1 MSMGGRQKCQCKQ
14 ARVLWRTQGKRIYHV
29 HVRFWK
35 KGEMLNMGHA
45 GCVVFLRVAGETIGA
60 GEGGQSV
67 GVAKFGTL
75 DAMRSES

>member
-1 MSMGGRQKCQCKQ
+1 
-14 ARVLWRTQGKRIYHV
+14 
-29 HVRFWK
+29 
-35 KGEMLNMGHA
+35 MLNMGHA